1 MNYIDKIVFTM
12 FKTLTDEQKYNLL
25 EKLTLE
31 NKELKEQ
38 LSICDV
44 VTSVLCVN
52 VPETWDITNGKKYK
66 VIKEEENHF
75 TIINDYGKEDSY
87 HKDWLKKL

>member
-1 MNYIDKIVFTM
+1 MKKQDLKDIIDVCLFEINWLRNKN
-12 FKTLTDEQKYNLL
+12 K
-25 EKLTLE
+25 KLNIE

-38 LSICDV
+38 LNLCGV

-52 VPETWDITNGKKYK
+52 VPKTWDITNGKKYR

-87 HKDWLKKL
+87 HKDWLKKV